1 MTLTIF
7 TLKNQCYLKQINLK
21 LRNTTPFAHNLT
33 LYNNNK
39 TEDEYRTDTLLY
51 RIYFLKHLKMYTFL
65 FITVSFPLEKC
76 KHYLSW
82 HTIQKQGKNNEVLKL
97 YRRINSFQVTYQTT
111 FSSPRLVAVFHSLV
125 TLGQKKGDIFRDY
138 DLNIKKNVKST
149 CIQFLPFLIQ
159 KKVLMYNIDADFTL
173 LTLYTRH
180 YMYILV
186 IT

>member
-21 LRNTTPFAHNLT
+21 QTNTTPFAHNLT

-39 TEDEYRTDTLLY
+39 TEDEYRADTLLY
-51 RIYFLKHLKMYTFL
+51 RVYFLKHLKMYTFL

-138 DLNIKKNVKST
+138 DLNIKK
-149 CIQFLPFLIQ
+149 
-159 KKVLMYNIDADFTL
+159 MYNLHVYNFYHF
-173 LTLYTRH
+173 LYKRKC
-180 YMYILV
+180 
-186 IT
+186 